1 MWSISGCLAIIH
13 FEINNAIGADIHLDR
28 MLRGICIMTSSIIA
42 RDRLLN
48 GVQFTVV

>member
-1 MWSISGCLAIIH
+1 MWSISGCLATIH
-13 FEINNAIGADIHLDR
+13 FEINNAIGPDIHLDR
-28 MLRGICIMTSSIIA
+28 MRGISIMTSSIIA

>member
-1 MWSISGCLAIIH
+1 MWSISGCLPIIH
-13 FEINNAIGADIHLDR
+13 FEINNAMGADIHIDK
-28 MLRGICIMTSSIIA
+28 MRGICIITSSIRA

>member
-28 MLRGICIMTSSIIA
+28 MRGICIMTSSIIA

>member
-28 MLRGICIMTSSIIA
+28 MRGICIITSSIIA